1 MLIEGGFCQLS
12 TQISNI
18 TSDVNLDD
26 FSDRCLLIFEL
37 SVGGH
42 YPTYILHL
50 IRYWQKH
57 QCLGVLKLVV
67 SPRFLQDHAEV
78 VQAAKSSANNI
89 QFIAITPAQELA
101 LQPRTSSWRRK
112 IREFQE
118 WELLRQ
124 YATQLQA
131 DHCLLLYF
139 DNRQLPL
146 AVRSRL
152 PCACSGIYFR
162 PTFHYRQFGREAG
175 QSAAPSSWQQHLR
188 EEWEKFYLSRA
199 LHHAQMRY
207 LFCLDP
213 FVVEPVT
220 QLKTPTQAVFLPD
233 PIETYDVVP
242 EQLSRFR
249 ADLGVEPGRRVF
261 LLFGGLSARKG
272 IHPLLEAVLQLSTE
286 DCQQFCLLLVG
297 TIATPDQP
305 LVQSQLQRIA
315 TTQPAQVIVRDQ
327 YIPDADVQL
336 YFQSSDVALAT
347 YQRHVGMSGIL
358 VWAAATQKPVLSSD
372 YGLMGEI
379 TRRYQ
384 LGLTVDST
392 DATAIAAGLQQ
403 LLHQPL
409 EKIGDRAQMQVFA
422 KQNEAEAFS
431 RVIFEH
437 ISNNQANR

>member
-1 MLIEGGFCQLS
+1 MAVPEQLS
-12 TQISNI
+12 HLSSK
-18 TSDVNLDD
+18 SDPDNS
-26 FSDRCLLIFEL
+26 SDRCLLVFEL

-57 QCLGVLKLVV
+57 QCPGVLKFVV

-78 VQAAKSSANNI
+78 VQAAKSPASTI
-89 QFIAITPAQELA
+89 EFIAITPAQELA

-131 DHCLLLYF
+131 AHCLLLYF
-139 DNRQLPL
+139 DNRQSPL
-146 AVRSRL
+146 AVRSSL

-162 PTFHYRQFGREAG
+162 PTFHYGQFSQDAG
-175 QSAAPSSWQQHLR
+175 SSAPPSSRQQRLK
-188 EEWEKFYLSRA
+188 EGWEKFYLSLA
-199 LHHAQMRY
+199 LRHPQMRY

-213 FVVEPVT
+213 FVVEPVAH
-220 QLKTPTQAVFLPD
+220 LKTPAQAVFLPD
-233 PIETYDVVP
+233 PIEIYDVLP
-242 EQLSRFR
+242 EQLSQFK
-249 ADLGVEPGRRVF
+249 ADLGVEPGRQVF

-272 IHPLLEAVLQLSTE
+272 IHPLLEAVLQLSAE
-286 DCQQFCLLLVG
+286 DCQHLCLLLVG
-297 TIATPDQP
+297 SIATPDRP
-305 LVQSQLQRIA
+305 LVESRLQQIA
-315 TTQPAQVIVRDQ
+315 ATQPIQVIVRDQ
-327 YIPDADVQL
+327 YVPDADVQL

-392 DATAIAAGLQQ
+392 DASAIAAGLQQ
-403 LLHQPL
+403 FLRQPL
-409 EKIGDRAQMQVFA
+409 EEIGDRTQMQVFA

-437 ISNNQANR
+437 ISHNQAKQ